1 MRTLLFLTAAA
12 ATAVAGDFG
21 EIDALL
27 RRGAEVKIALAN
39 SREKF
44 AEEMRMLDAEI
55 SASGALRAELERRAA
70 ELEKRLAKSA
80 ENDAAAAEKIARDEK
95 SFAEISRI
103 LDALYERLSERLAAA
118 GAAVA
123 ALSKEEFSEK
133 SPNEKFREFTSL
145 YARAAAADRSY
156 SDEAGVVKTGIF
168 MPVSGSERENGIV
181 WLKTGG
187 SAEGGK

>member
-1 MRTLLFLTAAA
+1 MFLTAAA

-27 RRGAEVKIALAN
+27 RRGAEAKIALAN

-123 ALSKEEFSEK
+123 ALSKEEFSAK
-133 SPNEKFREFTSL
+133 SPNEKFREFASL

>member
-133 SPNEKFREFTSL
+133 SPNEKFREFASL
-145 YARAAAADRSY
+145 YACAAAADRSY

>member
-1 MRTLLFLTAAA
+1 MFLTAAA

-27 RRGAEVKIALAN
+27 RRGAEAKIALAN

-95 SFAEISRI
+95 SFAGISRI
-103 LDALYERLSERLAAA
+103 LDALYELSERLAAS

-123 ALSKEEFSEK
+123 ALSKEEFSAK
-133 SPNEKFREFTSL
+133 SPNEKFREFASL

-168 MPVSGSERENGIV
+168 SPISGSERKNGVV

-187 SAEGGK
+187 GAEGGK